1 MLTKCMVSSI
11 TGSYLELGIFTHMS
25 NELLLFIVTIAY
37 LYEFTVSSGV
47 NILYFTSI
55 LVLFW
60 LKGFSTMN
68 TVAVSTSHI
77 CIPLTMCG

>member
-1 MLTKCMVSSI
+1 MLTNCMVSSI

-25 NELLLFIVTIAY
+25 AELLLFIVTIAY
-37 LYEFTVSSGV
+37 LYELTVSRGV

-55 LVLFW
+55 LVLCW

-68 TVAVSTSHI
+68 TVVVSTSHI